1 MQAVTKRQAKER
13 ADARHMVAQSTLDAF
28 IIRPQPAGQGAAN
41 PAEPPCDPG
50 HHPRAA
56 RKPRRALKQLY
67 LSSPE
72 AGAGGSG
79 ASQGGV
85 SAASEQP
92 GPERAAAPGRG
103 AELQL
108 QVDLH
113 QRDPPPDPETC
124 TRAASER
131 PKRSRRLQLPARRA
145 AAKAVQAQ
153 ETCSAACGDAGDE
166 PGVAGAAGRAA
177 ANPVCVD
184 LTASSPEAGPPS
196 SKRPATQCSGGGEDA
211 LGMQPVFN
219 RFRFRSDGELAGA
232 DSQAGEAWPSEAAAR
247 EAGPRKRAR
256 A

>member
-28 IIRPQPAGQGAAN
+28 LIRPHDPA
-41 PAEPPCDPG
+41 PDPG
-50 HHPRAA
+50 SHPRAA

-79 ASQGGV
+79 ASQGGL
-85 SAASEQP
+85 SATSEQAAP
-92 GPERAAAPGRG
+92 ARAAAPGRQ

-131 PKRSRRLQLPARRA
+131 PERGRRLQLPARRA
-145 AAKAVQAQ
+145 AAKAAQ
-153 ETCSAACGDAGDE
+153 PQGKPSAACGDAGDE
-166 PGVAGAAGRAA
+166 PVVAGAAGRAV
-177 ANPVCVD
+177 ANPMCVD
-184 LTASSPEAGPPS
+184 LTASSPEAGLS
-196 SKRPATQCSGGGEDA
+196 ASKRPATQCSGGGKDA
-211 LGMQPVFN
+211 VGMQPGFD
-219 RFRFRSDGELAGA
+219 RFRFGSDGGHAGA
-232 DSQAGEAWPSEAAAR
+232 DGQSGAALPSEPAAR
-247 EAGPRKRAR
+247 EVRPRKRAR